1 METGFPGISSIKNND
16 GRGGALIQ
24 EGCLFDIMAKGVDAF
39 SGKGTFLSV
48 VAYSRKYSDHDFEV
62 VSNES
67 FCFAL

>member
-1 METGFPGISSIKNND
+1 
-16 GRGGALIQ
+16 
-24 EGCLFDIMAKGVDAF
+24 MAKGVDVF
-39 SGKGTFLSV
+39 SGKGAFLSV